1 MTFLFLGT
9 VALVIGLL
17 ALHGFTRANPSLLAR
32 QLRLAAGGLL
42 LILAAACLARGLI
55 GYAVPL
61 GGLGWYLLSPSF
73 GLPGRWR
80 PKSQGQSSRVRTD
93 HLEMELDHDSGEMRG
108 RVLKGIFQ
116 GRDIEGMKPA
126 EMALLWQDCR
136 LVDQQSAQLI
146 EAYLDRRYPSWR
158 EDVARGEEELSGG
171 PDGRMSAVEAYDI
184 LGLEPGATEEDVRR
198 AHRQLML
205 KMHPDRGGSTY
216 LASKINE
223 AKDVLLDSLAQG

>member
-32 QLRLAAGGLL
+32 QFRLAAGGLL
-42 LILAAACLARGLI
+42 LILAAASLARGLI

-61 GGLGWYLLSPSF
+61 GALGWYLLSPSF
-73 GLPGRWR
+73 GLPGMR
-80 PKSQGQSSRVRTD
+80 PKSSGQMSRVTTD
-93 HLEMELDHDSGEMRG
+93 HLEMELDHDTGEMRG
-108 RVLKGIFQ
+108 RVLKGIFK

-136 LVDQQSAQLI
+136 LVDVQSAQLI

-158 EDVARGEEELSGG
+158 EDVARGEQELSGG
-171 PDGRMSAVEAYDI
+171 PDGRMSATEALDI
-184 LGLEPGATEEDVRR
+184 LGLKPGATEDDIRR

-223 AKDVLLDSLAQG
+223 AKDVLLDSLSS

>member
-32 QLRLAAGGLL
+32 QLRQAAGGLL

-55 GYAVPL
+55 GYAAPL
-61 GGLGWYLLSPSF
+61 GALGWYLLSPLGMRS
-73 GLPGRWR
+73 G
-80 PKSQGQSSRVRTD
+80 PKTAGQSSRITTD
-93 HLEMELDHDSGEMRG
+93 HLEMELDHDTGAMRG
-108 RVLKGIFQ
+108 RVLKGIFK
-116 GRDIEGMKPA
+116 GRDIEGMRPA

-136 LVDQQSAQLI
+136 LVDLQSAQLI
-146 EAYLDRRYPSWR
+146 EAYLDRLHPSWR

-171 PDGRMSAVEAYDI
+171 PDGRMSASEAHDI
-184 LGLEPGATEEDVRR
+184 LGLEPGASEDDIRR

-223 AKDVLLDSLAQG
+223 AKDVLLDNL